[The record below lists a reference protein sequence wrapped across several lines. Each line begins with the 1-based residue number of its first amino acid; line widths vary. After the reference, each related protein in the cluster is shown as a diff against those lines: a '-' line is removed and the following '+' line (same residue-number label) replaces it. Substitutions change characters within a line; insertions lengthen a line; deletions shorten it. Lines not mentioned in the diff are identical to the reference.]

1 MISATRRWLRRNR
14 NGIAIG
20 AGAIGVTY
28 LAGQYVL
35 GKINEARER
44 MQMDRIAK
52 EKYVTMFI
60 QLSPVSMSLTLTISV
75 FAASADALSKIR
87 LTVQSLSSHYY
98 RP

>member
-52 EKYVTMFI
+52 EKYVKPPSQF
-60 QLSPVSMSLTLTISV
+60 SV
-75 FAASADALSKIR
+75 GSHPASE
-87 LTVQSLSSHYY
+87 V
-98 RP
+98 

>member
-28 LAGQYVL
+28 LAGQYIL

-52 EKYVTMFI
+52 EKYVTVFI
-60 QLSPVSMSLTLTISV
+60 QLSTVSMSLKLTISL
-75 FAASADALSKIR
+75 FAAFDDALSKTK
-87 LTVQSLSSHYY
+87 LTAQSLSSPCY